1 MKKEELMKIE
11 GMTDAIAEKVA
22 GLSAEELKGY
32 IPKTRF
38 DEVNEA
44 KKNAEAL
51 IKARDAQLE
60 DLKKAGSDAESMK
73 KQIEELQKGN
83 EEAKKQYEASIKKM
97 QVENAID
104 LALRDAGAKNTK
116 AVIALLTGLDKA
128 ELDDKGRVVGL
139 ADQIKAIQK
148 SDSYLFEVKQ
158 PDQGPK
164 QPTFS
169 GAAPGGTG
177 GTAGTGNGTVTKQDF
192 AKMSYKQRVELYN
205 TNKELYDS
213 LSEQTE

>member
-1 MKKEELMKIE
+1 MRKEELMKIE
-11 GMTDAIAEKVA
+11 GMTEALADKLAAA
-22 GLSAEELKGY
+22 SAEELKGF
-32 IPKTRF
+32 IPKSRF

-51 IKARDAQLE
+51 IKERDKQLE
-60 DLKKAGSDAESMK
+60 ELKKAAPDSEALK

-104 LALRDAGAKNTK
+104 LALRDSGAKNTK

-169 GAAPGGTG
+169 GAAPGGMG
-177 GTAGTGNGTVTKQDF
+177 GTTGTGNGTITKQDF